1 MRYAII
7 SNPVSG
13 RMTVDQK
20 RSALAAAAAI
30 LDAQIHGLE
39 TRTVDEFAQCAREL
53 VTRCDVLVT
62 AGGDGTFSAIINAV
76 DTSQTAVAYLP
87 LGTGNAL
94 QYALEYRGALAA
106 VARRIKEG
114 QIREYDLID
123 CDEKKRAF
131 MVSVGIDAT
140 IIQLRNKYAAQNAAG
155 FKGYFLAACKAY
167 LKEYKRPSATVTVD
181 DTSFEVQNLLSLMVV
196 KQPYYGFAM
205 KVVPGARFDDRQ
217 LHTLCLNPGLLK
229 FVFGGVT
236 ALAGGNR
243 VGDYRSGRRVRVQLQ
258 WPLLLQTDGN
268 EAWEADAFNFTVLPK
283 ALKIKC

>member
-13 RMTVDQK
+13 SMSVDQK

-30 LDAQIHGLE
+30 LDAEIHGLD
-39 TRTVDEFAQCAREL
+39 TLNADEFAQCAREL

-62 AGGDGTFSAIINAV
+62 AGGDGTFSDIINTV
-76 DTSQTAVAYLP
+76 DTSRTLVAYLP
-87 LGTGNAL
+87 LGTGNAM
-94 QYALEYRGALAA
+94 QYALEYRGSLAA
-106 VARRIKEG
+106 VAMRIREG
-114 QIREYDLID
+114 GVLEYDLVD

-140 IIQLRNKYAAQNAAG
+140 IIQLRNKYAAQNAAS
-155 FKGYFLAACKAY
+155 FKAYFLATCNAY
-167 LKEYKRPSATVTVD
+167 LKEYKRSSATIAVD
-181 DTSFEVQNLLSLMVV
+181 GTCFEVQNLLSLMVV
-196 KQPYYGFAM
+196 KQPYYGFGM

-217 LHTLCLNPGLLK
+217 LHILCLNPGLLK

-243 VGDYRSGRRVRVQLQ
+243 VGQYCTGRRVSVELERPLVLQ
-258 WPLLLQTDGN
+258 VDGN
-268 EAWEADAFNFTVLPK
+268 EAWEADAFKFTVLPK